1 MNGFAGR
8 SEFFRR
14 EAGDYL
20 RELGPL
26 VTEGATPPG
35 EAFPRLARALR
46 GASMLA
52 GPPSYTEAA
61 RQLEQ
66 AARLIRE
73 GRLDWEAAR
82 PVLRDAMAEFQRLT
96 EFAQAW
102 DPARDHEAEALE
114 QRLRAVTGTAREATE
129 PAPDRQQESLRGFV
143 AREATALAAAVAAAA
158 EAIAADPDAAQP
170 ALAGARAAMQ
180 SLHGLAG
187 LSDLVPLGDILDALD
202 SLLAEVDRHPSV
214 PPGAGGVLRLG
225 ANAVSSM
232 AQDVIRHGRPRDL
245 PPVERLVD
253 GIFEHFV
260 LGEGTVS
267 IDDLLLATAERP
279 IPGAAPAPASPIDL
293 ASLGERLRSGAAQL
307 RAATGPAVAA
317 LRAYGVLAT
326 VRRAPGGLGHAPAGA
341 FLSRLAASLERRDA
355 FADQGLIA
363 IIDQAG
369 ELLASGSDH
378 GSLAAALATLAARL
392 PAPGPVITVEAPAQ
406 DGEEEAPPLVSIEA
420 LATDVAT
427 RVVPI
432 EQLVPDDD
440 TPVVPIEALA
450 PDDDT
455 PVVPIEALAPDDD
468 TPVVPIEAL
477 APDDDTPVV
486 PIEALAP
493 DDDRPVVPV
502 ETLAPAADYRMTPP
516 PTPFAGPVVPADR
529 TRLEQTLS
537 AYSRLVAANAPVL
550 PLEALIPPAV
560 PPRRPLGSRSAAVEI
575 EAEFD
580 VVPIEALLYRGP
592 GAMTRAD
599 DVRRQL
605 EEALKVASV
614 ELDRVEPLVRELL
627 DLVPLAVA
635 DGR

>member
-26 VTEGATPPG
+26 VTEGAAPPG
-35 EAFPRLARALR
+35 DALARLTRALR

-52 GPPSYTEAA
+52 GPASYTEAA

-66 AARLIRE
+66 AARLLRE
-73 GRLDWEAAR
+73 GRLDWPATR
-82 PVLRDAMAEFQRLT
+82 PILRDAMAEFQRLT

-102 DPARDHEAEALE
+102 DPARDGEAEALE
-114 QRLRAVTGTAREATE
+114 QRLRALTGTAGEPAAPAPERQQEGLRAFVTREAT
-129 PAPDRQQESLRGFV
+129 
-143 AREATALAAAVAAAA
+143 TLAAAVAAAA
-158 EAIAADPDAAQP
+158 EAVAADPESAQA
-170 ALAGARAAMQ
+170 ALAQARGAMQ

-202 SLLAEVDRHPSV
+202 SLLADLDRHPAV
-214 PPGAGGVLRLG
+214 PPGAAGVLRL
-225 ANAVSSM
+225 AATALSSI
-232 AQDVIRHGRPRDL
+232 AQDVIRHGRPRD
-245 PPVERLVD
+245 PAAVEALVD
-253 GIFEHFV
+253 GLFVHFAR
-260 LGEGTVS
+260 GEGTVP
-267 IDDLLLATAERP
+267 IEDLLLAGADRP
-279 IPGAAPAPASPIDL
+279 LHGLTPAPATSIDL

-307 RAATGPAVAA
+307 RTAPGPAVAA
-317 LRAYGVLAT
+317 LRGYSVLAT
-326 VRRAPGGLGHAPAGA
+326 IRRAPGGLGQEPAA
-341 FLSRLAASLERRDA
+341 TFLSRLAASLEQRDA
-355 FADQGLIA
+355 STDQALIA

-378 GSLAAALATLAARL
+378 RSLAASLAALTGPL
-392 PAPGPVITVEAPAQ
+392 PAPVVTVGQTATEGRES
-406 DGEEEAPPLVSIEA
+406 DEAPPLPIEA
-420 LATDVAT
+420 LA
-427 RVVPI
+427 
-432 EQLVPDDD
+432 PDDD
-440 TPVVPIEALA
+440 LPLVPIEALA
-450 PDDDT
+450 PDDDLPVVPVESLAPEEDT
-455 PVVPIEALAPDDD
+455 PVVPVESLAPEDDIPVVPVESLAPEDDSPVVPIEALALDDDLPVVPIEALAP
-468 TPVVPIEAL
+468 AL
-477 APDDDTPVV
+477 
-486 PIEALAP
+486 
-493 DDDRPVVPV
+493 
-502 ETLAPAADYRMTPP
+502 DYRVAPP

-560 PPRRPLGSRSAAVEI
+560 PPRMPLGSRSAAVEV